1 MSEVPGNGPI
11 WVLSGSPGVG
21 KSSVAHALLQ
31 HYPHGLLLPVDDL
44 RELVVSGLVHP
55 SLDHPPEATRQ
66 FGLARR
72 AAAFHAR
79 LYAEAGFAVVVD
91 DVLWPADLEA
101 MRLHWDGLDVRPVFL
116 CPTLEVTQAR
126 NAARVGKAFDTH
138 NLVPM
143 IASIHP
149 SMPAADY
156 REAGWR
162 VLDTTNLNIE
172 QTVELLLA

>member
-1 MSEVPGNGPI
+1 MSGPL

-21 KSSVAHALLQ
+21 KSSVAHALLRQ
-31 HYPHGLLLPVDDL
+31 YPRGLHLPVDDL

-55 SLDHPPEATRQ
+55 SLDHPPEAVRQ
-66 FGLARR
+66 FRLARR

-101 MRLHWDGLDVRPVFL
+101 MRVHWDGLDVRPVFL

-126 NAARVGKAFDTH
+126 NAARTGKAFET
-138 NLVPM
+138 LKLAPM
-143 IASIHP
+143 IAALHP
-149 SMPAADY
+149 AMPPADY
-156 REAGWR
+156 LAAGWR
-162 VLDTTNLNIE
+162 VLDTSALSVE
-172 QTVELLLA
+172 QTVARLLG

>member
-1 MSEVPGNGPI
+1 M
-11 WVLSGSPGVG
+11 G

-31 HYPHGLLLPVDDL
+31 HYPRGLHLPVDDL

-55 SLDHPPEATRQ
+55 SLDSPPEATRQ
-66 FGLARR
+66 FALARR

-91 DVLWPADLEA
+91 DVLWPTDLEA
-101 MRLHWDGLDVRPVFL
+101 MRVHWATQEGQELDVRPVFL

-126 NAARVGKAFDTH
+126 NAARVGKAFDTL

-143 IASIHP
+143 IAALHP
-149 SMPAADY
+149 SMPPADY
-156 REAGWR
+156 RAAGWR
-162 VLDTTNLNIE
+162 VLDTSNLNIE

>member
-1 MSEVPGNGPI
+1 MNEVLGSGPI

-31 HYPHGLLLPVDDL
+31 HYPRGLHLPVDNL

-55 SLDHPPEATRQ
+55 SLDSPPEATRQ
-66 FGLARR
+66 FALARR

-91 DVLWPADLEA
+91 DVLWPADLKA
-101 MRLHWDGLDVRPVFL
+101 MRVHWNGLDVRPVFL

-126 NAARVGKAFDTH
+126 NAARTSKTFDTL

-143 IASIHP
+143 IAVLHP
-149 SMPAADY
+149 SMPPADY
-156 REAGWR
+156 EKAGWQ
-162 VLDTTNLNIE
+162 VLDTSDLSVE
-172 QTVELLLA
+172 QSVALLLT